1 VETLVYHVHRSDI
14 TTALF
19 DDIRSKI
26 DAERVVITVEAE
38 HIPTQSLHDLIERNR
53 AAAYEYVV
61 PYEDFDEMVKAFER
75 DENFDVISAITAYKV
90 FRKKIL
96 ASIQDPVSYVFKGNE
111 FEEYSEKLLRGESV
125 DVEQYKQVTPSPSS
139 THLS

>member
-1 VETLVYHVHRSDI
+1 METLVYHVHRSDI

-26 DAERVVITVEAE
+26 DAERVVITVEPEVVVA
-38 HIPTQSLHDLIERNR
+38 QSLDDLIEQSR
-53 AAAYEYVV
+53 AAAFEYVV

-90 FRKKIL
+90 FKKKIL

-111 FEEYSEKLLRGESV
+111 FEQYSEKLLQGENA
-125 DVEQYKQVTPSPSS
+125 DVEQYKQVTPAPSS